1 MSLWR
6 KLKHNP
12 VRLLLTFLQILLG
25 SLAMTLALSPYFT
38 PKDSSREDVFFLSSV
53 LLPKDGSEVGRVMD
67 YKFKASDFDTL
78 KTLAPDIEEVAIYDT
93 GFGETNM
100 VYEGRRFAF
109 NFDAAVTVD
118 LNYFAITPVTIIRGS
133 GFSQGEAQAKEPVV
147 LLSEGSAKKIF
158 GDINPVGQFL
168 LKVPARDFYSQQD
181 ETTSTPV
188 SYRVIGTFADSKE
201 TLDTRVGIF
210 FPLWAPE
217 TFYGDTGSS
226 QLIIKAKA
234 GRSEQAREQIVTVAR
249 NYYEKTPGYET
260 GRFYEDFLT
269 SSSVDY
275 TRDETPF
282 NPNLIILGLFGIVSL
297 VIGSIGLFSTT
308 LVETLERSYD
318 IGLKRALGASQ
329 LAICKE
335 FTLETALLSLFGAV
349 AGVLLSALVTA
360 FLAEPLGDSFFYGL
374 KFVWQ
379 PLAASLV
386 VGVTVLLGIALGFFP
401 IFRATRLKPIEAL
414 RHH

>member
-6 KLKHNP
+6 KLKRNP

-53 LLPKDGSEVGRVMD
+53 LLPKDGSEVGRVMN

-78 KTLAPDIEEVAIYDT
+78 KTLTPDVEEVAIYDT

-118 LNYFAITPVTIIRGS
+118 LNYFAITPVVVTRGS
-133 GFSQGEAQAKEPVV
+133 GFSQAEAQAKEPVV

-181 ETTSTPV
+181 ETTYTPV

-201 TLDTRVGIF
+201 TLDTSVGIF

-217 TFYGDTGSS
+217 TFYGDIGSS
-226 QLIIKAKA
+226 QLIVKAKA
-234 GRSEQAREQIVTVAR
+234 GRSEQAREQIVAVVR
-249 NYYEKTPGYET
+249 NFYEKTPGYET
-260 GRFYEDFLT
+260 GGFYEDFLT
-269 SSSVDY
+269 SNSVDY

-297 VIGSIGLFSTT
+297 VIGSVGLFSTM
-308 LVETLERSYD
+308 LVEVLGRSYD
-318 IGLKRALGASQ
+318 IGVKRALGASR
-329 LAICKE
+329 LDICKE
-335 FTLETALLSLFGAV
+335 FATEAATLALLGSV
-349 AGVLLSALVTA
+349 AGVTLSALVISQ
-360 FLAEPLGDSFFYGL
+360 LSGPLGETFFYGL
-374 KFVWQ
+374 RFVWQ
-379 PLAASLV
+379 PLAALLVLGVAVSL
-386 VGVTVLLGIALGFFP
+386 GGLLGFFP
-401 IFRATRLKPIEAL
+401 ALRATLAKPVEAL
-414 RHH
+414 RSI